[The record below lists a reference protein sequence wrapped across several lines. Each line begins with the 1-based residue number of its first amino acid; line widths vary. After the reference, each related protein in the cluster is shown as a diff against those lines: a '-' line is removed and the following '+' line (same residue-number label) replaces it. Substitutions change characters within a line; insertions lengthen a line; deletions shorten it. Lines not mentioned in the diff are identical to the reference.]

1 MTKKD
6 YIVIAKAM
14 NEVYR
19 NFDTLT
25 EPEIYFKQFVI
36 MELLGKFRDI
46 FQSDNE
52 QFDFKRFKAAVYKE

>member
-19 NFDTLT
+19 SFNTLP
-25 EPEIYFKQFVI
+25 EPEIYYKQFVI
-36 MELLGKFRDI
+36 VELLGKLRDI
-46 FQSDNE
+46 FQADNE
-52 QFDFKRFKAAVYKE
+52 QFDFKRFKSAVYK